1 MNKVERR
8 SIAELKQERLDLIED
23 YFYYKESGFGDE
35 SILNLI
41 EDEIKY
47 IESIIDANKEA

>member
-23 YFYYKESGFGDE
+23 YFYYKDSGFGDE

-47 IESIIDANKEA
+47 IESIIDASKEA